1 MPNDNPGFFSFLDH
15 FTFVEDDSSSYEI
28 GIGDAGFSYLD
39 MVSDKKARQITLAE
53 KQKRDTSAALD
64 GSTRARGQLNIRK
77 VERIDHDAVS
87 LDTSLDRIIRD
98 IQDRKKRVAFF
109 PIGVVCVA
117 LLLLGWWLLPDWMA
131 RFLVGIFL
139 FPGAFVGLL
148 NLWKLDVSRRHARLK
163 YRFSGEGHA
172 AFQGINQGMER
183 LAGSEQ
189 VLLLTGYKYFEDMRY
204 SGGAASLPDFKV
216 VQLGRRAPPLI
227 DLDSPVWH
235 VRADRRDLYFMPD
248 HVMIYDG
255 ANIGGVSYSK
265 LELRSAL
272 ETTQAR
278 TVAKQTRDS
287 KVVGTTY
294 RFVNNDGTPDQRF
307 NNNVPIPLLE
317 YGVFCLSGSGL
328 DMRLFASN
336 QNASVAASRGF
347 EAMQRLAAKPVVT
360 AAETRRREATV
371 AATTPRDVFGI
382 LLDAMCCV
390 MVSDGRMSSSEK
402 ARLQKIMSEVKAPL
416 SPEQV
421 SEHIATFLQRV
432 SQDGFSSVMKSTCED
447 VNVFKERGKTAILV
461 SCLQSVAAADG
472 TIQDAERKIVDRFRA
487 VVT

>member
-1 MPNDNPGFFSFLDH
+1 MKIFD
-15 FTFVEDDSSSYEI
+15 
-28 GIGDAGFSYLD
+28 
-39 MVSDKKARQITLAE
+39 
-53 KQKRDTSAALD
+53 
-64 GSTRARGQLNIRK
+64 IR
-77 VERIDHDAVS
+77 V
-87 LDTSLDRIIRD
+87 
-98 IQDRKKRVAFF
+98 
-109 PIGVVCVA
+109 
-117 LLLLGWWLLPDWMA
+117 
-131 RFLVGIFL
+131 
-139 FPGAFVGLL
+139 
-148 NLWKLDVSRRHARLK
+148 
-163 YRFSGEGHA
+163 
-172 AFQGINQGMER
+172 
-183 LAGSEQ
+183 
-189 VLLLTGYKYFEDMRY
+189 VLL
-204 SGGAASLPDFKV
+204 SLPDFKV

-336 QNASVAASRGF
+336 QNAGVAASRGF

-371 AATTPRDVFGI
+371 KVLLEPFDAGI
-382 LLDAMCCV
+382 AKVGFYHTD
-390 MVSDGRMSSSEK
+390 DGVVVE
-402 ARLQKIMSEVKAPL
+402 
-416 SPEQV
+416 
-421 SEHIATFLQRV
+421 
-432 SQDGFSSVMKSTCED
+432 
-447 VNVFKERGKTAILV
+447 FKEYYNESK
-461 SCLQSVAAADG
+461 
-472 TIQDAERKIVDRFRA
+472 
-487 VVT
+487 